1 MAIPAEF
8 NSRIDKNVDYV
19 FDWQFTEDN
28 ETPIP
33 VDTWSFE
40 FLLKDP
46 LGTTIWDVINA
57 DFGRPSTGRITFTK
71 TIAEIAAS
79 GTWEYVGYCDIEK
92 RKKLMARAVAT
103 FTPTEYLECFAGT
116 HIESML
122 HGTPPITTNFGVFPG
137 TIPDNVNGIVGFRC
151 NTLQDF
157 VDAAIKAKEVN
168 HYEVREYG
176 ERFLMDNVKWEFES
190 WFQDLYKVYESA
202 IDHKKKGWHRLNNKK
217 DAIIL

>member
-71 TIAEIAAS
+71 TIAEIAALS
-79 GTWEYVGYCDIEK
+79 GLYSIQLLVTKAATLNDIYVYGLYE
-92 RKKLMARAVAT
+92 
-103 FTPTEYLECFAGT
+103 
-116 HIESML
+116 
-122 HGTPPITTNFGVFPG
+122 
-137 TIPDNVNGIVGFRC
+137 
-151 NTLQDF
+151 F
-157 VDAAIKAKEVN
+157 VDE
-168 HYEVREYG
+168 
-176 ERFLMDNVKWEFES
+176 
-190 WFQDLYKVYESA
+190 
-202 IDHKKKGWHRLNNKK
+202 
-217 DAIIL
+217 